1 MKPTVKLVVLP
12 RARCVHHHFVLEG
25 WLESCGRAE
34 DLSVENGGME
44 RKLILEAK
52 PMPGPEP
59 DQEHG
64 SAHVLKLEL

>member
-1 MKPTVKLVVLP
+1 
-12 RARCVHHHFVLEG
+12 VLEG

-52 PMPGPEP
+52 PVPGPEP